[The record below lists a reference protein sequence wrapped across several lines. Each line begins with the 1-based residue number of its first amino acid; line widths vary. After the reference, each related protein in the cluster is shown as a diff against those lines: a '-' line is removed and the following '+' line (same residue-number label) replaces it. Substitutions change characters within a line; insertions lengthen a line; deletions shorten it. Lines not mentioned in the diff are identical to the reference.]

1 MMTKQFLSAFG
12 FCFGLGLAA
21 VLSRPASSPPES
33 LYNTVKQKLI
43 AGRQVFAATLTTG
56 DTAVAQKMAKSDY
69 DFLWIEMQHSP
80 MTYETAANLIM
91 ACQGLQAVPF
101 IRVPDATEGDI
112 QKATDIGAL
121 GIVVPMVDTPEKA
134 MAAVKYAKFPPVG
147 RRSTGSMQ
155 APTLWG
161 KDYRQT
167 ANANVMVV
175 VQIETPEGV
184 ANVEK
189 IAAVPGVDV
198 VFASSVD
205 LANFSGW
212 NPGEPRYEAM
222 ISRIQEAT
230 LKAGKWLGGPGSW
243 SGRKGFT
250 FFQGRGAYKET

>member
-1 MMTKQFLSAFG
+1 MMIKQVLSTLWPG
-12 FCFGLGLAA
+12 LGLGLAVA
-21 VLSRPASSPPES
+21 LSGPASSPS
-33 LYNTVKQKLI
+33 GSFYNTVKKKLI
-43 AGRQVFAATLTTG
+43 EGRQVFAATLTTG
-56 DTAVAQKMAKSDY
+56 DAAAARKMAESDY

-80 MTYETAANLIM
+80 MTYETAASLIM
-91 ACQGLQAVPF
+91 ACRGLPAVPF

-112 QKATDIGAL
+112 QKAVDIGAL
-121 GIVVPMVDTPEKA
+121 GIVVPMVDTAEKA
-134 MAAVKYAKFPPVG
+134 AAAVKYAKYPPVG

-175 VQIETPEGV
+175 VQIETLEGA

-198 VFASSVD
+198 VFAASVD
-205 LANFSGW
+205 LASFSGW

-243 SGRKGFT
+243 TGRKGFT
-250 FFQGRGAYKET
+250 FFQGRGEYKEN

>member
-1 MMTKQFLSAFG
+1 MVTRQVLSALG
-12 FCFGLGLAA
+12 LCLGLGLAA
-21 VLSRPASSPPES
+21 VFSGLVSAPPERF
-33 LYNTVKQKLI
+33 YNTVKQKLI
-43 AGRQVFAATLTTG
+43 EGRQVFAATLTTG
-56 DTAVAQKMAKSDY
+56 DTAAAQKMARSEY

-80 MTYETAANLIM
+80 MTYETAASLIL
-91 ACQGLQAVPF
+91 ACRGLPAVPF
-101 IRVPDATEGDI
+101 VRVPDATEGDI

-121 GIVVPMVDTPEKA
+121 GIIVPMVDTPEKA
-134 MAAVKYAKFPPVG
+134 AAAVRYAKFPPVG
-147 RRSTGSMQ
+147 RRSTGNMQ

-189 IAAVPGVDV
+189 IAVVPGVDV
-198 VFASSVD
+198 VFAASVD

-212 NPGEPRYEAM
+212 NPGDPRYEAM
-222 ISRIQEAT
+222 IARIQEAT

-250 FFQGRGAYKET
+250 LFQGRGAYKET